1 VTVVNESNV
10 KSGPAKTAIV
20 WNYHLDGQGGGQ
32 QQTQHPT
39 IHEDKPGFDWLHLRS
54 DDPGAVEYMRE
65 LGLDPKMIEALSA
78 IETRPRMQ
86 LLEDGVLINLRGVWS
101 RSASGLTAKSLFRH
115 ASTSAGYCR
124 SKMCARA

>member
-10 KSGPAKTAIV
+10 KSGTAKTAIV

-78 IETRPRMQ
+78 IA
-86 LLEDGVLINLRGVWS
+86 LIRKIWS